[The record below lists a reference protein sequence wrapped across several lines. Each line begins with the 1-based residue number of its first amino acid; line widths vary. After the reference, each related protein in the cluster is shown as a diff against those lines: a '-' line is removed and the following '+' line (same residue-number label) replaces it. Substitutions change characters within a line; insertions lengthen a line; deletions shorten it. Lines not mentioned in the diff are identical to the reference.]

1 MDEATQRELN
11 TFVEQEQAKAK
22 LQSSTHTFTEMCWN
36 KWVDWEYWEYLADC
50 SRCITG
56 SIGSRFSRAEET
68 CLVNCVD
75 RFLDTSL
82 HIVKA
87 LDQQRQ
93 HMQPPQ

>member
-36 KWVDWEYWEYLADC
+36 K
-50 SRCITG
+50 CITG
-56 SIGSRFSRAEET
+56 SISSRFSKSEES

-87 LDQQRQ
+87 LDHQRQ
-93 HMQPPQ
+93 QMQPQ

>member
-11 TFVEQEQAKAK
+11 SFVEQEQAKAK

-36 KWVDWEYWEYLADC
+36 K
-50 SRCITG
+50 CITG
-56 SIGSRFSRAEET
+56 SIGSRFSRGEET

-82 HIVKA
+82 YIVKA

-93 HMQPPQ
+93 QVQPQ